1 MARNQIGRALQSFSV
16 NGPKGERALVA
27 AVIGYAA
34 RDALDG
40 DAGAAAWLLSDG
52 YRFYLELLG
61 LPPEWL
67 PAGVTRADLAGQV
80 EAAASRRSARATSA
94 GAATPSG
101 PGAGRRRGARRS
113 SRAAPMSQ
121 IVTG

>member
-1 MARNQIGRALQSFSV
+1 MATELRRAMQSFGAGRP
-16 NGPKGERALVA
+16 NGERALVVA
-27 AVIGYAA
+27 IIGYTA
-34 RDALDG
+34 RDAADG
-40 DAGAAAWLLSDG
+40 DAAAARWFLSAD
-52 YRFYLELLG
+52 YRWYLSLLG

-67 PAGVTRADLAGQV
+67 PAGVTRADLAGLV

-101 PGAGRRRGARRS
+101 TGPGRGARRS

>member
-1 MARNQIGRALQSFSV
+1 MGMARSTMARALQTFSV
-16 NGPKGERALVA
+16 NNPTGERALVA

-67 PAGVTRADLAGQV
+67 PAGLARLALVGMV
-80 EAAASRRSARATSA
+80 EAAASRAARATS
-94 GAATPSG
+94 S
-101 PGAGRRRGARRS
+101 GRRPCLR
-113 SRAAPMSQ
+113 MSQ
-121 IVTG
+121 NVALVGGD

>member
-1 MARNQIGRALQSFSV
+1 MQSFGAGRP
-16 NGPKGERALVA
+16 NGERALVVA
-27 AVIGYAA
+27 IIGYTA
-34 RDALDG
+34 RDAADG
-40 DAGAAAWLLSDG
+40 DAAAARWFLSAD
-52 YRFYLELLG
+52 YRWYLSLLG

-67 PAGVTRADLAGQV
+67 PAGLDGVALAGMV
-80 EAAASRRSARATSA
+80 EAAASRRARATSA

-101 PGAGRRRGARRS
+101 PGPGRGARRS